1 MKMYQYDILKYINM
15 TLKRSEYDKFGSLCF
30 LKLVGILS
38 FLCEAIA
45 ILTSP
50 PPPRNEKVI
59 FLQVFL
65 TALIFSLQSCLQGNR
80 ITYFMF
86 VRTAPTTAWG
96 PGSSGSCEFS

>member
-45 ILTSP
+45 ILTP
-50 PPPRNEKVI
+50 PPPVMRK
-59 FLQVFL
+59 
-65 TALIFSLQSCLQGNR
+65 
-80 ITYFMF
+80 
-86 VRTAPTTAWG
+86 
-96 PGSSGSCEFS
+96 